1 MKQLETCP
9 PVQAAEYVPVAGD
22 FAQLEQA
29 DIATD
34 TNYASQGY
42 WKGVATHFVRNKR
55 AMIGLILVLLM
66 IFLAFV
72 APLFSGYAYDEIVTA
87 LNAKGRKKAAV
98 GISPRVPAIHEMVT
112 GEPYDDIYA
121 DKTFLF
127 GTDDLGRDLWT
138 RTWYGAR
145 VSLMIAFV
153 TIIIDMLIGMSY
165 GLLSGYFGGRV
176 DSIMQRFVEIA
187 NSIPRLVIVS
197 VLAIFMP
204 KGIGLVI
211 VTLLLTEWIG
221 MSKIARAEMLK
232 MKEQEYVLA
241 SRTLGAGSAHIIFKE
256 ILPNTMAPVLVY
268 ATSVFAISML
278 DEAAQTELDEAFAE
292 LDYTKNYYKALQ
304 WVVGYEKAVAAI
316 DPEAATVGDDIAAV
330 KAMKN
335 ALAGSSTET
344 LINGMNETDKAAISA
359 RIAAAENA
367 AQ

>member
-1 MKQLETCP
+1 MKQLGTCP

-87 LNAKGRKKAAV
+87 LNADGRKKAAV

-112 GEPYDDIYA
+112 SEPYDDIYA

-127 GTDDLGRDLWT
+127 GTDDLGRALWT

-187 NSIPRLVIVS
+187 NCIPRLVIVS

-211 VTLLLTEWIG
+211 VTLLLTEWIS

-241 SRTLGAGSAHIIFKE
+241 SRTLGAGSGHIIFKE
-256 ILPNTMAPVLVY
+256 ILPNTIAPIITQVMFSIP
-268 ATSVFAISML
+268 TAIF
-278 DEAAQTELDEAFAE
+278 TEAF
-292 LDYTKNYYKALQ
+292 LSF
-304 WVVGYEKAVAAI
+304 VG
-316 DPEAATVGDDIAAV
+316 VGIV
-330 KAMKN
+330 
-335 ALAGSSTET
+335 LPQCSIGT
-344 LINGMNETDKAAISA
+344 LIEDGFNNITTLPYQIIP
-359 RIAAAENA
+359 RFWRWRC
-367 AQ
+367 